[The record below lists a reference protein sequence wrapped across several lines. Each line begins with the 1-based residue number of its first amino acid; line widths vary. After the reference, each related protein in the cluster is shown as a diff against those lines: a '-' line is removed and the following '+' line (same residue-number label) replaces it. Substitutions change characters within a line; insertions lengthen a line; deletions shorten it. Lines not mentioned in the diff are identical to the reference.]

1 MQHLKLFLSETTA
14 RFPTDWIPHKNKKT
28 THLQSSKKF
37 SLKTKNKSL
46 PLLSLAIVVTTL
58 LTIIFFNTYPV
69 VSLNKINVGDS
80 LLTDLIIDKE
90 ITQNINRKIIE
101 SKQELQMLAESTPL
115 SFAFYRILPGENLSS
130 VAQKFGLTMATVLS
144 LNSLDNAHSL
154 SVGQKI
160 LLSTRSGIIVNTT
173 NKESIHTIAERH
185 GISAEET
192 SLVNALEN
200 TEIQEGTTLF
210 LPNANLSF
218 KAMAELLGFEFINP
232 VPQYRRIS
240 SQYGWRR
247 HPILRQRIL
256 HKGIDFAAP
265 IGTPIVAPK
274 EGRVVSAGWNGSF
287 GLHTVIRHNNGFTT
301 VYAHQSKIFVQ
312 AGQWVT
318 TGQQIGAVG
327 NTGRS
332 TGPHLHFELHKY
344 GQSRN
349 PLYNGLQL

>member
-1 MQHLKLFLSETTA
+1 MQNLKLFLTETTS
-14 RFPTDWIPHKNKKT
+14 RLPIDWIFGKNKSMTYKDF
-28 THLQSSKKF
+28 SKKF
-37 SLKTKNKSL
+37 YLKTKTNPL
-46 PLLSLAIVVTTL
+46 PLVSLSVSFIALLA
-58 LTIIFFNTYPV
+58 IIFFNTYP
-69 VSLNKINVGDS
+69 SIGLNKINTGDS
-80 LLTDLIIDKE
+80 FLTHLVIDKE
-90 ITQNINRKIIE
+90 ISQNITRKIIE
-101 SKQELQMLAESTPL
+101 RKQELQMLADTSPL

-130 VAQKFGLTMATVLS
+130 VAKKFGLTMSTVLS

-160 LLSTRSGIIVNTT
+160 LISTRSGIIVNTT
-173 NKESIHTIAERH
+173 NKESIDVIAQRH

-192 SLVNALEN
+192 SLVNALES

-210 LPNANLSF
+210 LPDANLSF
-218 KAMAELLGFEFINP
+218 KAMAEMLGFQFINP

-240 SQYGWRR
+240 SHYGWRR
-247 HPILRQRIL
+247 HPILRQRLL

-265 IGTPIVAPK
+265 IGTPIIAPK

-287 GLHTVIRHNNGFTT
+287 GLHTIIRHNNGFTT
-301 VYAHQSKIFVQ
+301 TYAHQSKIFVQ

-318 TGQQIGAVG
+318 TGQHIGAVG

-349 PLYNGLQL
+349 PVYNGLQL